1 MSLTRRR
8 FLAISAAFAAGPAT
22 ALAPARWRGVALGAE
37 AEITLHGPGA
47 EEALGA
53 GLARIREIEAR
64 FSLHDPASEL
74 SRLNR
79 AGKLDASL
87 PFRALMRL
95 AGRAH
100 DATGGAFDP
109 SVQPLWQ
116 ALAFGGDVAAA
127 RARVGWERIT
137 QGGDHI
143 VLAEGQALTFN
154 GIAQGFATDAVA
166 ELLAARGFGQALVN
180 IGEFRALGG
189 PWRLGLSD
197 PEHGSLGT
205 RTLNT
210 GAVATS
216 SPAALRLGEETHI
229 LDPRGAGGA
238 LWSTVSVEAE
248 SAALADALST
258 AGCLLPAEAL
268 QRAARALGGVRR
280 ITLVTH
286 EGDLRSLTV

>member
-37 AEITLHGPGA
+37 AEITLHGQGA
-47 EEALGA
+47 EEALRA
-53 GLARIREIEAR
+53 ALACLREIEAR
-64 FSLHDPASEL
+64 FSLYEPASEL

-79 AGKLDASL
+79 AGHLDASAE
-87 PFRALMRL
+87 FHALMRL
-95 AGRAH
+95 ADRVH
-100 DATGGAFDP
+100 HATGGAFDP

-180 IGEFRALGG
+180 IGEFCALGG